1 MILKRIALS
10 CNSSKYEFYI
20 RELKQ
25 AFKLLNVH
33 RFFGMEKEWIYSF
46 TRVLVPE
53 REDIPPFSFRQNDLV
68 HRTFPDTEAFVD
80 KYSLDL
86 TDNMNFDTCPGI
98 KDQNLTM
105 EKFLSILSFFTFISL
120 LATEKKS
127 EVEF

>member
-1 MILKRIALS
+1 M
-10 CNSSKYEFYI
+10 
-20 RELKQ
+20 
-25 AFKLLNVH
+25 
-33 RFFGMEKEWIYSF
+33 
-46 TRVLVPE
+46 PE
-53 REDIPPFSFRQNDLV
+53 REDIPPFSFRQNVLV
-68 HRTFPDTEAFVD
+68 HRTFLDTEAFVD

-105 EKFLSILSFFTFISL
+105 EKFLSILSFFTFMSL